1 LAKIFLIWS
10 TKIIAGGM
18 HSIANW
24 TRKALRP
31 FSRQELKEKS
41 SKPISSGGEMR
52 SSNKRTEL
60 ITSGGVLKHPIKVT
74 SLFRPGLKV
83 GQNTKPNSFANEGR
97 LK

>member
-1 LAKIFLIWS
+1 
-10 TKIIAGGM
+10 
-18 HSIANW
+18 
-24 TRKALRP
+24 
-31 FSRQELKEKS
+31 
-41 SKPISSGGEMR
+41 MR

-74 SLFRPGLKV
+74 SLFRPGAKV